1 MVRNVLKGVLKLV
14 VLALVY
20 IVQIYVFNNTTFF
33 GIKGDLCLM
42 AVVLMALME
51 DNKIA
56 YLYAG
61 VSGAAADILFSTIP
75 CKYIVIYI
83 LVTAVLIGMKKMY
96 KQDSKMAIIIFAVLG
111 TVTSEILLYI
121 FNVISTATFVNIFS
135 FIFLIIK
142 ESIINIFL
150 AFVLY
155 LALKICGKEE

>member
-1 MVRNVLKGVLKLV
+1 MVKNILKGVLKFVILI
-14 VLALVY
+14 LVY
-20 IVQIYVFNNTTFF
+20 ILQLYVLNNTTFF
-33 GIKGDLCLM
+33 GIKGNLCLM
-42 AVVLMALME
+42 AVVLFALTE
-51 DNKIA
+51 KDKLA
-56 YLYAG
+56 YFYAG
-61 VSGAAADILFSTIP
+61 VSGVVSDILFSTTL

-111 TVTSEILLYI
+111 TVTCEILLCI
-121 FNVISTATFVNIFS
+121 FNVISAATFVNIFS

-155 LALKICGKEE
+155 LALKICNKEE